1 MHSSGDPVSLSLVL
15 CDATQ
20 TWPILGRSNRRW
32 CMSRWPW
39 FILSFRICRQHAYG
53 RLHLKWHEMAK
64 RTACWRD
71 TDQHASTRAIWALPM
86 RFCGRQEDHPRISR
100 RPWLILSFRMCHH
113 HAYSRLY
120 LKWHEMAKR
129 NACWRDT
136 DQHASTRAIWSPSDA
151 ISRSVRSSLPYE
163 QAAMAH
169 LELQDTPP
177 ASIRQAVTEVA

>member
-1 MHSSGDPVSLSLVL
+1 MSRVDRIHGCCESHSIRKYKIQSARLVHSSGDPVSLSLVL

-20 TWPILGRSNRRW
+20 TWPIWGRSNRRW

-39 FILSFRICRQHAYG
+39 LILSFRICRQHAYG
-53 RLHLKWHEMAK
+53 RLYLKWHEVAK

-100 RPWLILSFRMCHH
+100 RPWLILSFRICHH

-120 LKWHEMAKR
+120 LKWHFEGPSAR
-129 NACWRDT
+129 QLSPPLGRAA
-136 DQHASTRAIWSPSDA
+136 ASC
-151 ISRSVRSSLPYE
+151 
-163 QAAMAH
+163 
-169 LELQDTPP
+169 
-177 ASIRQAVTEVA
+177 